1 MVEQL
6 HEILKSSF
14 GYDTFRPLQQ
24 NAIETVLAGKDAFVL
39 MPTGGGKS
47 ICYQVSALS
56 LPHLTVV
63 ISPLISLMQDQVATL
78 NSNGI
83 KAAFLNSTVSVGEK
97 NMLIQQ
103 CLNGN
108 LKLLYMAPET
118 FLPALDTWL
127 GDVAVSLLAIDE
139 AHCVSTWGHDFRPE
153 YCELGK
159 ARSKFPNVPC
169 IALTATADQVTRKD
183 IIKQLKLNAPDTY
196 ISSFDRP
203 NLELIVKGNV
213 TKKAKVKQMVEFIE
227 QQEGASGIVYCFSR
241 KETEEWTKL
250 LSERGISARTYHAGL
265 KANDRAEAQHSFI
278 HDDTQIICATIA
290 FGMGIDKSNVRW
302 IIHNNLPKNIESYYQ
317 EIGRSGRDGLPA
329 KVLLYYTMKD
339 VVMQANFIRETENS
353 IVGMKKLQR
362 MQQFAEATSCRRKI
376 LLNYFNEHKEDDCGN
391 CDVCLHPPNFI
402 DGTVIAQM
410 ALSGIKRTR
419 ERVAT
424 TLLIKILRGADSQDV
439 RNRGYHELKT
449 FGVGSEYSE
458 YEWQHYIAQLINL
471 GLLEI
476 AYDQYLSLKITN
488 SGKQVLFGMKA
499 IKMTVPPEKTI
510 RSGKKR
516 SINNKEVLSSTDN
529 SLFEVLRATRAEL
542 AKQQGV
548 PPYIVFN
555 DATLTHMAAMK
566 PETLNEMATISGVGE
581 TKLIKYGPLFLDLI
595 KENR

>member
-1 MVEQL
+1 LVEQL

-56 LPHLTVV
+56 LPYLTVV

-83 KAAFLNSTVSVGEK
+83 KAAFFNSTVSVSEK
-97 NMLIQQ
+97 NILIQQ
-103 CLNGN
+103 CRNST

-118 FLPALDTWL
+118 FLPAIESWL
-127 GDVAVSLLAIDE
+127 GDVSLSLLAVDE

-153 YCELGK
+153 YAKLGN
-159 ARSKFPNVPC
+159 ARSKFPDVPC
-169 IALTATADQVTRKD
+169 IALTATADLVTRKD
-183 IIKQLKLNAPDTY
+183 ISKQLKLNAPNTY

-203 NLELIVKGNV
+203 NLQLIVKGNV
-213 TKKAKVKQMVEFIE
+213 NKKGKVKQMVEFIE
-227 QQEGASGIVYCFSR
+227 QQEGTSGIVYCFSR

-250 LSERGISARTYHAGL
+250 LRERGIAARTYHAGL
-265 KANDRAEAQHSFI
+265 NANDRAEAQHSFI
-278 HDDTQIICATIA
+278 HDETQIICATIA

-317 EIGRSGRDGLPA
+317 EIGRAGRDGLPA
-329 KVLLYYTMKD
+329 KVLLYYSMKD

-353 IVGMKKLQR
+353 FVGMKKLQR

-402 DGTVIAQM
+402 NGTIIAQM
-410 ALSGIKRTR
+410 ALSGIKRTK

-424 TLLIKILRGADSQDV
+424 TLLIKILRGSDSQDV
-439 RNRGYHELKT
+439 LNRGYGELKT

-471 GLLEI
+471 GLIEI

-488 SGKQVLFGMKA
+488 LGKQVLYG
-499 IKMTVPPEKTI
+499 IKEIKVTIPPEKAI
-510 RSGKKR
+510 RSGKKQQKKNIDVP
-516 SINNKEVLSSTDN
+516 SNFDK
-529 SLFEVLRATRAEL
+529 SLFDILRGKRAEL
-542 AKQQGV
+542 AKNQGV

-566 PETLNEMATISGVGE
+566 PESLNEMATISGVGE
-581 TKLIKYGPLFLDLI
+581 TKLIKYGPLFLELI
-595 KENR
+595 KENG